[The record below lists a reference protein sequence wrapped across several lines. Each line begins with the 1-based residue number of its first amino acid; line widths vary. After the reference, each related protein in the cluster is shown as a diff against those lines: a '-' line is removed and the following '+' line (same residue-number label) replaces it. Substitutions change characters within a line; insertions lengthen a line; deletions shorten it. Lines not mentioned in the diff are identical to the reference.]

1 MDNKKEKSKVVK
13 SFILGFAISFLIV
26 VSAVYAVETVNS
38 SNVSFNYVRGQ
49 NVRWESFS
57 DINNVQDA
65 IDRLKGRAF
74 SFLLNK
80 VNPGSFVSYT
90 GTNGCEGKS
99 CQGVTKSSCS
109 NSDYKYG
116 LSGWRVAYVK
126 DSTAYLVSAGAPEC
140 LCTLSNGV
148 AVNNPDGKTDRT
160 CSSYEATAAVPKHIA
175 NLAVAGKKYCNPDYA
190 YGGKCD
196 SSNARS
202 FSIADFQ
209 IITGKTLSNSSC
221 FKTGGDPIGCGE
233 NNSLIMTGGYYWYQN
248 AYSSTV
254 NEAYYYSGNYH
265 DVRIQTS
272 NYWLGVRPILRLK
285 ASVRV
290 VGGTG
295 TQSDPYIITPS

>member
-38 SNVSFNYVRGQ
+38 SNVSFNYVRSQ
-49 NVRWESFS
+49 NERWASFS

-74 SFLLNK
+74 SFLLNQ

-90 GTNGCEGKS
+90 GTNGCKGKS
-99 CQGVTKSSCS
+99 CQGVTKSYCY
-109 NSDYKYG
+109 NGGHKFG

-140 LCTLSNGV
+140 LCTGSDGV
-148 AVNNPDGKTDRT
+148 AVSSAVGETNKT
-160 CSSYEATAAVPKHIA
+160 CSSYEATAAVPKHKT
-175 NLAVAGKKYCNPDYA
+175 NLAVAGRKYCNPDYA

-196 SSNARS
+196 SSSARS
-202 FSIADFQ
+202 FSTADFQ

-221 FKTGGDPIGCGE
+221 YNTDGAGGCGE
-233 NNSLIMTGGYYWYQN
+233 DNSLIETEGYYWYQN

-254 NEAYYYSGNYH
+254 NKAYYHSGQDH
-265 DVRIQTS
+265 DVFSQTT